1 MEACDNIKD
10 ARTHLRQ
17 AARAFEDRVLGREVT
32 SHLRQAAKS
41 VLKAGL
47 AAIDERERGT
57 APGDTPK

>member
-1 MEACDNIKD
+1 MDACDDIKQ

-47 AAIDERERGT
+47 AAIDERERD
-57 APGDTPK
+57 AAGDAAK

>member
-1 MEACDNIKD
+1 MDACDDLKQ
-10 ARTHLRQ
+10 AHTHLRQ

-57 APGDTPK
+57 TGEAAK

>member
-1 MEACDNIKD
+1 MDACDDLKQ
-10 ARTHLRQ
+10 AHTHLRH

-41 VLKAGL
+41 MLKAGL

-57 APGDTPK
+57 TGEAAK

>member
-1 MEACDNIKD
+1 MEACDDIKA

-17 AARAFEDRVLGREVT
+17 AARALEDRVLGREVT

-41 VLKAGL
+41 MLKAGI

-57 APGDTPK
+57 AGDSAK

>member
-1 MEACDNIKD
+1 MDACDDIKQ
-10 ARTHLRQ
+10 ARTHLRL

-47 AAIDERERGT
+47 AAIDERERD
-57 APGDTPK
+57 AAGDAAK